1 MKIEANL
8 FGKILIKLN
17 EMAELLGYRH
27 LQIKSWQSNDKG
39 EIEFCLVDGETKEE
53 FRIVLPKVKE

>member
-17 EMAELLGYRH
+17 EIAELLGYRN
-27 LQIKSWQSNDKG
+27 LQIKFWKSNEKG
-39 EIEFCLVDGETKEE
+39 EIEFSLVDGETKEE
-53 FRIVLPKVKE
+53 FRIVLPKIK